1 MNNPADCIP
10 IIPLDLRQR
19 VKLSLEKRAPELGR
33 LSVEVVWPGTVHL
46 TGNVRSPYMR
56 RVALET
62 AGHVAGVWHVIDG
75 IRVLRIEPSVPRYD
89 APFLSIFSP
98 APG

>member
-19 VKLSLEKRAPELGR
+19 VKLSLEKQSPELGR
-33 LSVEVVWPGTVHL
+33 LSVEVVRPATVHL
-46 TGNVRSPYMR
+46 AGTVRSPYMR

-62 AGHVAGVWHVIDG
+62 AGHVAGVCHVIDG
-75 IRVLRIEPSVPRYD
+75 IRMLRIEPSEPRY